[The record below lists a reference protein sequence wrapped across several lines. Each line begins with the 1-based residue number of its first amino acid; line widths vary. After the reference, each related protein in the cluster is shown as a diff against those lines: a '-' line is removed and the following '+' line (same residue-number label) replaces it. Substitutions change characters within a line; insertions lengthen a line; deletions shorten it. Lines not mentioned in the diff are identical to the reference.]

1 MTLVHFQVST
11 GTNQDGG
18 FMIWYK
24 MWNLGIIIRSKTILQ
39 NLSAHG
45 NDLWI
50 IIIIYR
56 LSIFCKLFVN
66 VAGSIPIYFMCLV
79 TSHLH
84 KMPLFGLDS
93 SRLSYV
99 WSDYIVIT
107 QIIVFSENL
116 QDYILAQQLAR
127 LNFNVSNLKIDSVST
142 GFQLVLW

>member
-1 MTLVHFQVST
+1 MALL
-11 GTNQDGG
+11 
-18 FMIWYK
+18 
-24 MWNLGIIIRSKTILQ
+24 LGAKLKQ

-45 NDLWI
+45 NHLWL
-50 IIIIYR
+50 IIYK
-56 LSIFCKLFVN
+56 LFIFCKSFVN

-93 SRLSYV
+93 SCLSYV

-116 QDYILAQQLAR
+116 QHYILAQQLDR
-127 LNFNVSNLKIDSVST
+127 SNFNSEIFLIHVANLKIDSVST
-142 GFQLVLW
+142 GFQLVL